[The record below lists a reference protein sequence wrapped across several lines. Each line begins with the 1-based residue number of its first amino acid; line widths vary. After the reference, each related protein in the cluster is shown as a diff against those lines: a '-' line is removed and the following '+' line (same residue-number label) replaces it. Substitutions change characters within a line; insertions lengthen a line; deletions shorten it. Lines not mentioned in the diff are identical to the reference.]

1 MKQRNIV
8 GRLPQNPIF
17 LVIRNSSLGNA
28 IMDSP
33 IFPWL
38 KKQWPTAKTVAVLD
52 PVSAQLFEAED
63 SIDKIIVLP
72 YKANWRRLMKVRKE
86 IAALKP
92 DVSIHLKTGVRYEL
106 LALLARCPIRIGF
119 KLKGSPQYLTHRV
132 SKPGSVHASQ
142 FAKDLARV
150 LIPDAEL
157 DTPKLRVPEESL
169 QEADQI
175 RNRLDLYLVLHPG
188 GGTIG
193 SDNWNHR
200 LFAEVLEKLARPT
213 LVIGSVQEQETFR
226 KACDLPHVHFAGRT
240 SIKAVTGLIASSQV
254 FIGND
259 SGPAHIAEALDK
271 PAIIVYQSNDNNYI
285 RWRPLNPTTLTV
297 FADETIRENV
307 DSILSFINNIEKDST
322 CRSES

>member
-8 GRLPQNPIF
+8 DRLPQNPVF

-38 KKQWPTAKTVAVLD
+38 KKQWPTAKTVAVFD
-52 PVSAQLFEAED
+52 PVSAQLFEAEG

-72 YKANWRRLMKVRKE
+72 YKAGWRRLMKVRKE
-86 IAALKP
+86 IAVLKP

-132 SKPGSVHASQ
+132 SKPVGVHASQ
-142 FAKDLARV
+142 FAKDLARI

-157 DTPKLRVPEESL
+157 DTPKLRVPEESFR
-169 QEADQI
+169 EADQI

-200 LFAEVLEKLARPT
+200 LYAEVLDKLARPT
-213 LVIGSVQEQETFR
+213 IVIGSVQEQETFR
-226 KACDLPHVHFAGRT
+226 KTCDLPHVHFAGKT
-240 SIKAVTGLIASSQV
+240 SIRTVAGLIASSRV

-259 SGPAHIAEALDK
+259 SGPAHIAEALDT

-297 FADETIRENV
+297 FAYKTTGENV
-307 DSILSFINNIEKDST
+307 ESILSFINNIEKDST